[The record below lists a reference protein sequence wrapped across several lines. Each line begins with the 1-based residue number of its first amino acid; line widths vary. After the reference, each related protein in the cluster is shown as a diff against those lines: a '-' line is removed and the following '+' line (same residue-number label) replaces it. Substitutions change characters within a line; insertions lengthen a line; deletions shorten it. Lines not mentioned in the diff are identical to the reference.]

1 MGELRS
7 TRHRFELEVVVGG
20 LTAWVAGLVFTDS
33 LLDGAG
39 GQAQFHVTAPR
50 LVEVVLFADAVD
62 PAGGGLG
69 KGEARVFTTHQ
80 LNLSPSL
87 KFGL

>member
-1 MGELRS
+1 MGELCS
-7 TRHRFELEVVVGG
+7 ARHRFELEVVVGG

-33 LLDGAG
+33 LFHGAG
-39 GQAQFHVTAPR
+39 GQAQFYVAAPR

-69 KGEARVFTTHQ
+69 KGEAHDSSTYR
-80 LNLSPSL
+80 LYL
-87 KFGL
+87 